1 MKKSEILFE
10 LSKCVAETK
19 KKSEQMHFGK
29 VVPIDLFDT
38 ELPECQKPSIIKKKC
53 NICKRAV
60 SEVQ

>member
-1 MKKSEILFE
+1 MCCRDK
-10 LSKCVAETK
+10 K